1 MNDRIKKLNE
11 LIKDAYDIAQKNNNC
26 YTYEEAKQ
34 YDPLISTLFKALVKS
49 DELCMEDLQQ

>member
-1 MNDRIKKLNE
+1 MNNENKKLNE
-11 LIKDAYDIAQKNNNC
+11 LIKDAYDIAQKKNNC

-49 DELCMEDLQQ
+49 DEIYIEDLEK

>member
-1 MNDRIKKLNE
+1 MSNKKLNE
-11 LIKDAYDIAQKNNNC
+11 LIKDAYDIAQKKNDC

>member
-1 MNDRIKKLNE
+1 MNDKNKKLNE

-34 YDPLISTLFKALVKS
+34 YDPLISTLFEALVKS
-49 DELCMEDLQQ
+49 DELCMEDKE